1 MILPSQRHGHVKA
14 QAQVQAGVL
23 QGLAEALL
31 GFRAALE
38 QAVQQ
43 ALRAE
48 HGIGIAAQVGHGVA
62 EQVAAAGVQFPQHTH
77 ELLPEAG
84 LAPCPV
90 LPQLQQRGLLRA
102 GDVAPVAVRRIEAAV
117 AVQGQALRLRR
128 QGLGQRVDLGLHPRQ
143 RVRYPLLRQLLD
155 VGEVEG
161 GLELVPAG
169 GEGQAG
175 DLGPRAHQRPQGL
188 AVFGRGRRDGQGA
201 GEVVGGG
208 GGRGGVLFG
217 VELVQHVQHP
227 AAECLGNRRA
237 GEHGH
242 EVAAAQGE
250 DAGLAPEVFQG
261 AHFGHVGYF
270 NDLRHLRCELVSI
283 ALIQVGNLP
292 SIGISQSAGEF
303 GSPNPKAILIGDRG
317 QGDFVENQSLC
328 HDEPRYGF

>member
-1 MILPSQRHGHVKA
+1 MI
-14 QAQVQAGVL
+14 
-23 QGLAEALL
+23 
-31 GFRAALE
+31 
-38 QAVQQ
+38 
-43 ALRAE
+43 
-48 HGIGIAAQVGHGVA
+48 
-62 EQVAAAGVQFPQHTH
+62 
-77 ELLPEAG
+77 
-84 LAPCPV
+84 
-90 LPQLQQRGLLRA
+90 
-102 GDVAPVAVRRIEAAV
+102 PVAVRRVEAAV
-117 AVQGQALRLRR
+117 TVQRQAFRLRR
-128 QGLGQRVDLGLHPRQ
+128 QGLGQRINTLLDPGNS
-143 RVRYPLLRQLLD
+143 VRYPFLWQVSD
-155 VGEVEG
+155 IGELEG
-161 GLELVPAG
+161 CLELVPAG

-175 DLGPRAHQRPQGL
+175 NLRPRAHQGPQGL
-188 AVFGRGRRDGQGA
+188 AVFGGGRRDGQGA

-217 VELVQHVQHP
+217 VELVEHVQYP
-227 AAECLGNRRA
+227 AAEGLGYRRA

-242 EVAAAQGE
+242 EMAAAKGE